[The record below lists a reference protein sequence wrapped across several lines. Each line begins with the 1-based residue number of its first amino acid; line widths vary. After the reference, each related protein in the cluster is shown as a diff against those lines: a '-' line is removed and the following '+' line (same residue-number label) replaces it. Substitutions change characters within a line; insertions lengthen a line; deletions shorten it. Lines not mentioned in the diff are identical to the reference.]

1 MPENFDKIPNTL
13 DVTIYGAMEPVTP
26 TLSKSRVRIFY
37 KGMNRNRT
45 FISEDF
51 ANQLIASLPYTP
63 VKGIFNK
70 DAVDYE
76 DHGEDNTDGRIYGIV
91 PAETNFAWEDHM
103 DVDGV
108 TRTYACADVLLFTGL
123 YPEAKLVPGES
134 QSMEIFRGNLKG
146 EWRISEE
153 DNQPYYH
160 FLQGCLVGLQV
171 LGQEVEPCF
180 EGAAF
185 YSLSKDIQELVD
197 YIRNYSKKEVKVTM
211 DKSKF
216 RISDNEK
223 ADILFDLINPNF
235 NEEGNWELNAIVVD
249 VYDDYALCVSPSGYQ
264 RVYYSKDGD
273 NVTIGDSVAVKIVD
287 VTETE
292 YNALETMKAVGG
304 SFEAANTAYADA
316 TAKVAEL
323 EATNAEFSARIA
335 EFEAQENTEEVPAEN
350 AAEEN
355 SAEDAEPQADNSLEE
370 PVAEE
375 SATENSVEPAA
386 ENEPEADASAEF
398 TARIEALEA
407 EKVEMEKKISDI
419 TNENESLIAFK
430 KAIEKT
436 QKENILSQYEE
447 YLDEAKVTE
456 FQSNI
461 DAFSVEDFEKEV
473 CTAAVKSGSS
483 IFSNRHNEPDMFFKG
498 GNVNGGDKKM
508 SRAAQLINNYKNGG
522 NK

>member
-1 MPENFDKIPNTL
+1 MPDKFSNIPTTL

-70 DAVDYE
+70 ETIDYE

-91 PAETNFAWEDHM
+91 PAETNFAWEDHL

-108 TRTYACADVLLFTGL
+108 TRTYACSDVLLFTGL
-123 YPEAKLVPGES
+123 YPEAKLIPDES

-235 NEEGNWELNAIVVD
+235 NEENNWELNAIVVD

-292 YNALETMKAVGG
+292 YSALETMKAVGG
-304 SFEAANTAYADA
+304 SFEAASTAYNDA
-316 TAKVAEL
+316 TIKIAEL
-323 EATNAEFSARIA
+323 EATNAEFTARIA
-335 EFEAQENTEEVPAEN
+335 EFEANAEKK
-350 AAEEN
+350 
-355 SAEDAEPQADNSLEE
+355 DAEVNIEPQVNDLSKDA
-370 PVAEE
+370 VAEE
-375 SATENSVEPAA
+375 PATENSVEETVA
-386 ENEPEADASAEF
+386 ENEITTDASAEF
-398 TARIEALEA
+398 TKRIEALEA
-407 EKVEMEKKISDI
+407 EKAGLESKISDLN
-419 TNENESLIAFK
+419 NENESLLAFK

-436 QKENILSQYEE
+436 QKEEILNKYEE
-447 YLDEAKVTE
+447 YLDEAKISE
-456 FQSNI
+456 FQANM
-461 DAFSVEDFEKEV
+461 DNFSVEAFEKEV
-473 CTAAVKSGSS
+473 CVTAVKSDSS
-483 IFSNRHNEPDMFFKG
+483 IFAKKRNETDMYFKG
-498 GNVNGGDKKM
+498 ENMSGGSRTL
-508 SRAAQLINNYKNGG
+508 SRAAQLINNHKNGG

>member
-1 MPENFDKIPNTL
+1 MPETKFNEIPTTL
-13 DVTIYGAMEPVTP
+13 DVTIYGALEPVTP

-70 DAVDYE
+70 ETIDYE

-91 PAETNFAWEDHM
+91 PAETNFAWEDHL

-108 TRTYACADVLLFTGL
+108 TRSYACADVLLFTGL
-123 YPEAKLVPGES
+123 YPEAKLIPDES

-185 YSLSKDIQELVD
+185 YSLSKDVQELVD

-292 YNALETMKAVGG
+292 YSALETMKAVGG

-323 EATNAEFSARIA
+323 EAANAEFTARIA
-335 EFEAQENTEEVPAEN
+335 EFEAQATVEDPIENSVENTEENTAEN
-350 AAEEN
+350 VESQAENVLKGEI
-355 SAEDAEPQADNSLEE
+355 PEE
-370 PVAEE
+370 PI
-375 SATENSVEPAA
+375 TENSVE
-386 ENEPEADASAEF
+386 EPVIDASAEF

-419 TNENESLIAFK
+419 TNENESLLAFK
-430 KAIEKT
+430 KAIEKS

-447 YLDEAKVTE
+447 YLNEEKVTE

-461 DAFSVEDFEKEV
+461 DTFSVEDFEKEV